1 MLILGLDIATT
12 TGFAWYDTEASLAA
26 IRPGSFKIG
35 GEGFE
40 HRAGEMGAAM
50 VTMLRQQK
58 PDFIVIEQ
66 PTRNVMQHRK
76 QGSDLAGQ
84 HDEMTINAGTSLLLN
99 QLTGAAAA
107 IIRAYGIPFDVI
119 ASTTW
124 RKQFLGFG
132 THKGWQRKDWKRA
145 TRERCQ
151 QLRINVTNDDQADAV
166 GVAFA
171 GAATQ
176 AFKMLQNQARA
187 A

>member
-1 MLILGLDIATT
+1 MLILSLDIATT
-12 TGFAWYDTEASLAA
+12 TGFAWYDTDASLSA
-26 IRPGSFKIG
+26 IRAGSFKIG
-35 GEGFE
+35 GEDFE
-40 HRAGEMGAAM
+40 HRAGEMGAVM
-50 VTMLRQQK
+50 VKMLRQQK
-58 PDFIVIEQ
+58 PDFIAIEQ

-84 HDEMTINAGTSLLLN
+84 HDELTINAGTSLLLN

-107 IIRAYGIPFDVI
+107 IIHAYRIPFDVI
-119 ASTTW
+119 APTTW

-132 THKGWQRKDWKRA
+132 THRGWTRKDWKRA
-145 TRERCQ
+145 ARQRCQ

-166 GVAFA
+166 GIAFA

-176 AFKMLQNQARA
+176 TFKMMLSQARA